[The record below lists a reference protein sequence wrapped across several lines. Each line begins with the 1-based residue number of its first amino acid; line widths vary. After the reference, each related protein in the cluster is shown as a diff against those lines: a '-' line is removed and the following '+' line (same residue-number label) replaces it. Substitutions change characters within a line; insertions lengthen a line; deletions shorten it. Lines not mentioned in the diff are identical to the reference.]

1 MPQFTAFMTLGMTDI
16 LPEVHIFASNLLVT
30 TFSVY
35 FLYLPNAVHYY
46 VVSC

>member
-1 MPQFTAFMTLGMTDI
+1 MMDI
-16 LPEVHIFASNLLVT
+16 LPEVQILPSSLLVT

-35 FLYLPNAVHYY
+35 FVYLPSAVHYY